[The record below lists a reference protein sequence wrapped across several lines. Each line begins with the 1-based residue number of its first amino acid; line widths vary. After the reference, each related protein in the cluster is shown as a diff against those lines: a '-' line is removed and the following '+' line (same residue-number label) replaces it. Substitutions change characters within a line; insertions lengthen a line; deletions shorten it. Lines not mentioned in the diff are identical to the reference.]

1 MSVGDNIKR
10 LRESKSLTLT
20 DLAAKTGMDEAT
32 CESIESG
39 QRPLT
44 STEVRKLCSALEVTF
59 DVLVAAPKPAPQ
71 AEPAEAGGSVV
82 MPVEELK
89 HLLGKMNE

>member
-10 LRESKSLTLT
+10 LRESKSLTLA
-20 DLAAKTGMDEAT
+20 DFAAKTGMDEAT
-32 CESIESG
+32 CESIEAG

-44 STEVRKLCSALEVTF
+44 STEVKKICSVLEVTF
-59 DVLVAAPKPAPQ
+59 DVLVAAPKPKQ
-71 AEPAEAGGSVV
+71 EPEPEETGGSVV